1 MAFQKLVNASK
12 RYFPNLQIR
21 YKNTSPLMKLFALFN
36 NKDYMTHHMATFG
49 TTIYIPNE
57 HFLKLHPIAS
67 IVLFLH
73 ELTRLKISK
82 KKSYLSSLYVI
93 QKLSQTMHFTPHLD
107 VESKNLIHRLQHHWT
122 RSALSLEIEFEGALL
137 NIREGQRPF
146 EDPIFDIIDDLL
158 NNL

>member
-1 MAFQKLVNASK
+1 MAFKELVAES
-12 RYFPNLQIR
+12 RIYFPNLQIR
-21 YKNTSPLMKLFALFN
+21 YKTNSPLMKLFGLFN
-36 NKDYMTHHMATFG
+36 KKDYMTHRMATFG
-49 TTIYIPNE
+49 NTIYIPSE
-57 HFLKLHPIAS
+57 HFLKVHPIAS

-73 ELTRLKISK
+73 ELTRFKISK

-158 NNL
+158 KNV